1 MKRKTRSPIATPAVK
16 ILTIS
21 LRCLKHRMVKNAK
34 FSRKIWKKIS
44 KKESSTPLG
53 NIMGAWPGMNLFK
66 GNKAKSIEAKF
77 VQQTSLK
84 AVANHGGSRVCR
96 MSGKSNSSSSRSN
109 GGQNHLVLE
118 VRNSSWTSQNWLSKK
133 IPIEKRCVCVL
144 LGGTRKY
151 FYASWTLYAR
161 LCHCPGTIFLSRAPL
176 DGEGRFGI
184 SCLLLR
190 GSRLAGMCKAFLNTN
205 GVFQRT
211 PHRAPLKM
219 RIWKALT
226 AHLALWMGLPVSRMA
241 PHLP

>member
-133 IPIEKRCVCVL
+133 IPIEKRCVCVCCWEARGNISMPLGLFMPVYAIVQARFFSAGRHWMEKAGLASAVCSSGAAGSQGCARHFSTQTAFFRGPRTEL
-144 LGGTRKY
+144 L
-151 FYASWTLYAR
+151 
-161 LCHCPGTIFLSRAPL
+161 
-176 DGEGRFGI
+176 
-184 SCLLLR
+184 
-190 GSRLAGMCKAFLNTN
+190 
-205 GVFQRT
+205 
-211 PHRAPLKM
+211 
-219 RIWKALT
+219 
-226 AHLALWMGLPVSRMA
+226 
-241 PHLP
+241 